1 MGIKV
6 DERSFQVDLM
16 ICNGYVIDDV
26 VFNNKYRMKNSNPN
40 AISVYAV
47 LFSYLLFD
55 HQPCVI

>member
-26 VFNNKYRMKNSNPN
+26 VFNY
-40 AISVYAV
+40 
-47 LFSYLLFD
+47 
-55 HQPCVI
+55 